1 MPFVDTEIK
10 CSQEKGGPRRLADK
24 RMSALVD
31 KSRPVVSS
39 SN

>member
-1 MPFVDTEIK
+1 MPFVDTGIE
-10 CSQEKGGPRRLADK
+10 CSQEKGGSRRLADK
-24 RMSALVD
+24 RMSAHVD